1 MYNADFIATLY
12 YLLAKYATK
21 MNKLISDAHFDKK
34 IELLENNDHLGYAK
48 EFIESEQEEA
58 FAIQKVSAIILNHFK
73 LMDQEYI
80 ISLNYHSQSEEF
92 RKRLIEIQ
100 TQVSIE
106 VYGANYFNEIPESL
120 TKEKTIEIRDF
131 ARSETTRII
140 TELSNKIS
148 DPMLLQKQANFEIAK
163 LDDVAYIKFGYKS
176 KEVLKAFEKYNLLEE
191 IKKQTQEGDML
202 VSQVSS

>member
-1 MYNADFIATLY
+1 
-12 YLLAKYATK
+12 

-120 TKEKTIEIRDF
+120 TKEKAIEIRDF